1 MTWNEVAERVRG
13 YTGSNPK
20 FRFLV
25 DVIDSIRECGGQ
37 ERLAGI
43 WTLGG
48 LVVTPLPIPDEP
60 PIQEVILSLPGMGW
74 GPTGEE
80 VLIEH
85 RAISGHDDRILRPS
99 SEAVPLFW
107 RFMIEKFGIAPV
119 RPDSA
124 GARS

>member
-1 MTWNEVAERVRG
+1 MTWDEVAERVRDF
-13 YTGSNPK
+13 TEPNPK

-25 DVIDSIRECGGQ
+25 DVIDSIRECGGE

-43 WTLGG
+43 WTLDG

-74 GPTGEE
+74 GPTGDE
-80 VLIEH
+80 VVIEH
-85 RAISGHDDRILRPS
+85 RAISGHDDRIVRS
-99 SEAVPLFW
+99 STEAVPLFW

-119 RPDSA
+119 RP
-124 GARS
+124 GTPHVRP

>member
-1 MTWNEVAERVRG
+1 MAWDEVVARAREF
-13 YTGSNPK
+13 TDANPQ
-20 FRFLV
+20 LGV
-25 DVIDSIRECGGQ
+25 LMEVIDSVRECGGQ

-43 WTLGG
+43 WTLNG
-48 LVVTPLPIPDEP
+48 LVVTPLPIPADP
-60 PIQEVILSLPGMGW
+60 PIQEVIVSLPGMGW
-74 GPTGEE
+74 GPTGDE

-85 RAISGHDDRILRPS
+85 RAISGHDDRIVRPAA
-99 SEAVPLFW
+99 EAVPLFW